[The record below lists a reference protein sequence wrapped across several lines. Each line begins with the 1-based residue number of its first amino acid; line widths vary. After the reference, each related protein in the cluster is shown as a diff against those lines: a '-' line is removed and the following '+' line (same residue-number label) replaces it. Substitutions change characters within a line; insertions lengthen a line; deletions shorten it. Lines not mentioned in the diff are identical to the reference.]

1 MNILLPIAPQDALGQ
16 SPSPQTGTTS
26 EGEAT
31 GFAEA
36 LTAALVMPVAGE
48 AKPVATATTSLQSD
62 GSLIEAAQQG
72 GDEAAPFWKNQPLD
86 GEARSGVP
94 SPGSEAQAG
103 LHDPS
108 QHDGTAEQG
117 KDRTLPPDPGNNLI
131 DNADVAEVQTQT
143 VKVETSRSGREE
155 GRAPF
160 APGYELP
167 SRAGD
172 NGVALTGGP
181 DHRTHVPQDVVRA
194 GVVDGQRAGQMPTAG
209 SDTQRISEIGL
220 TKHLRSDPIIG
231 HPKAS
236 PTPATGLSL
245 TGQEQAVASQREP
258 SSALLLI
265 AQQTRS
271 AGVVTDPASSARL
284 TAGLEPNPS
293 PTIAADQAT
302 VGGAPPLPVTHRDP
316 ARPERHLA
324 IKPDQ
329 TALAVGSGSP
339 SDGLPEPILPPS
351 RPSAARPTAVANA
364 DGLST
369 DASAKYGQSPAD
381 SSPSPSTSSPQNH
394 AERLQA
400 SPLATQAK
408 PTSAGTAVD
417 PSLQAALTDVT
428 AQPDVETGSSGRFQP
443 FLAAE
448 GDPYRLERLDL
459 PATSGSSTRL
469 PGAAA
474 QPAASGQIALQIQHS
489 ASDGVDRVSLQLH
502 PAELGSVDIEL
513 SFEGGGRLSALITAE
528 RPETLELLQRDSRLL
543 ERSLGDSGLKLGSDG
558 LSFALKQD
566 QQQQQPGQN
575 FQQQAE
581 AREQTSR
588 ADRAYDDAAD
598 IEQDPSVRRIDGLRL
613 LDIET

>member
-16 SPSPQTGTTS
+16 SPSLETGTTP
-26 EGEAT
+26 EGEGT

-36 LTAALVMPVAGE
+36 LTAALVVPLPGE
-48 AKPVATATTSLQSD
+48 AKPVATAATSLQAD

-72 GDEAAPFWKNQPLD
+72 GDEPLPFGKNQPLD
-86 GEARSGVP
+86 GETRSGALG
-94 SPGSEAQAG
+94 PGSEARGG
-103 LHDPS
+103 LHDPLP
-108 QHDGTAEQG
+108 HDGTADHG
-117 KDRTLPPDPGNNLI
+117 KDRTLPPDPENNLI
-131 DNADVAEVQTQT
+131 ENPDVADVQTQP
-143 VKVETSRSGREE
+143 VKAETSSPGREQ
-155 GRAPF
+155 GKASS
-160 APGYELP
+160 APGYDLTSRVGDNRVTLP
-167 SRAGD
+167 S
-172 NGVALTGGP
+172 GP
-181 DHRTHVPQDVVRA
+181 DHRNHVPQDVARA
-194 GVVDGQRAGQMPTAG
+194 GFVDRQQAGQLPAAGFDNRHPVGTA
-209 SDTQRISEIGL
+209 L
-220 TKHLRSDPIIG
+220 TEHLRSDPATS
-231 HPKAS
+231 HPRAS
-236 PTPATGLSL
+236 AAPAMGPGLND
-245 TGQEQAVASQREP
+245 QEQADALQRGQ
-258 SSALLLI
+258 SSSLLLM

-271 AGVVTDPASSARL
+271 AGITDPASSARL
-284 TAGLEPNPS
+284 IAGSEPSPL

-302 VGGAPPLPVTHRDP
+302 VGGAPPLPVAHRDP
-316 ARPERHLA
+316 TRPEGHLA

-329 TALAVGSGSP
+329 AALAVGSGSP

-351 RPSAARPTAVANA
+351 RPAAARPTAAINA

-369 DASAKYGQSPAD
+369 VASATLGQSPAD
-381 SSPSPSTSSPQNH
+381 PSFSPSTSSPQNQ
-394 AERLQA
+394 AERSQA

-408 PTSAGTAVD
+408 PVSAGAAAD
-417 PSLQAALTDVT
+417 PSLQAALADVA
-428 AQPDVETGSSGRFQP
+428 AQPDVEAGGSERFQP
-443 FLAAE
+443 FLSAE
-448 GDPYRLERLDL
+448 VDPYRLERLDL
-459 PATSGSSTRL
+459 SATSGASTRL

-474 QPAASGQIALQIQHS
+474 QPAASGQIALQILHS

-513 SFEGGGRLSALITAE
+513 NFEGGGRLSALITAE

-543 ERSLGDSGLKLGSDG
+543 ERSLGDSGLKLASDG

-581 AREQTSR
+581 ARENASR